1 MVDRVEVS
9 IIEENQPRW
18 LAFLNGEMDILEQ
31 VPEDF
36 TYVAIPNNKLA
47 PNLAKRG
54 IYAVRYPRSD
64 NSMSYFAME
73 NPVVGGY
80 TPEKVALRRAIAL
93 AVDLESE
100 IRNVR
105 RGQASPASRRSRPAS
120 RATTRRFAAR

>member
-47 PNLAKRG
+47 PNLARLG
-54 IYAVRYPRSD
+54 MVAVRYPRSD
-64 NSMSYFAME
+64 ASLSYFAME

-80 TPEKVALRRAIAL
+80 TAEKVALRRAIAL
-93 AVDLESE
+93 AVDLDSE
-100 IRNVR
+100 IRHVR
-105 RGQASPASRRSRPAS
+105 RGQAIPGQSP
-120 RATTRRFAAR
+120 